1 MSIVQCDLWSIAI
14 ASLTIAQ
21 VTGLNSSVFAQ
32 VLPDDTLG
40 VESSI
45 VTPNVPLNGEVTDR
59 IDGGAIRDSNL
70 FHSFQEFNVGN
81 GGQVHFANPIGIENI
96 LGRVTGSNISEI
108 LGTLGVLGDA
118 NLFLV
123 NPNGIVFGPNAQLDI
138 GGSFFASTQNGLVF
152 ENGYEFSAIDPDA
165 PPLLTLN
172 ITPGLQYGASASAA
186 ISNAGSLSTGEDL
199 TLVGSNLNL
208 TGSLQSGGNLT
219 LQATDT
225 LNATDSATQPFVAAA
240 GGQLLLSG
248 DRLLSLD
255 ILDRP
260 ESGLVSGGDTI
271 LRSANPVSGD
281 ARYTTGGSFRI
292 EQLDG
297 TTGNLFSDGD
307 PVVLSV
313 GDVRIGDYTGASLH
327 VLAGGRV
334 ELGNVTIDS
343 TGATDTTINS
353 ANTTLIPG
361 TTTPYS
367 ALSAVPLSNGTT
379 LDINGNTQAT
389 LDVRAGIDWTQSPFT
404 GVPLVGTDVL
414 PGTVPLSS
422 LTDGGIEAGDIVIAE
437 PGGLVFLSN
446 QYRPN
451 SSFGG
456 DITFNSINTA
466 NLDGGG
472 SVVIDSRGGTTLSLI
487 DVSGGDSINF
497 EFSGDGGDVTL
508 LADGEIFLPFPSFIF
523 SYGLVGGEITLAS
536 NTAIV
541 QENGPPGTDPFDL
554 SNIESLTVGVGT
566 GGDVS
571 LSAPAIF
578 VGGNVQNNLGGEG
591 RSGDLTVTANSL
603 ETNRATI
610 ATATFGFGDAGK
622 VTIDANIIAM
632 NESLIGSVTVSDV
645 GGNAGDTEVNAN
657 SITAT
662 EGGQIFSL
670 AIGIGDTGNVNVVAD
685 AIELTGTDGIGSPSG
700 IGSSVL
706 PEAVGNGGT
715 VDVQTNTL
723 FLRDG
728 GQIRASTLGIGDGGA
743 IAVRADEIT
752 IDGAVFFPDLP
763 SPVIP
768 SAILSEVRLEADGR
782 GNTIDITTGQLSVR
796 NGGFISA
803 STRGTG
809 DAGNIAITATESAL
823 FDGFPGEPFFPS
835 GAFVGTLEGATGAGG
850 TLSIVTPS
858 LSVTNGAQL
867 EAVTETGSDAG
878 NIAIDA
884 RDSVFISGVE
894 TGLFSN
900 AAEGSTG
907 NGGAI
912 IVNTSDL
919 TLTNAA
925 EISTRTEGE
934 GNSGQVTID
943 AERLLVENDALLV
956 ADSPGAGD
964 AGTILLRGDRLR
976 VRQGGQITV
985 TSENSGAAGNL
996 EIVVPEI
1003 RLERGILGAETVEG
1017 DRANILLDTSDLQLR
1032 DQSLI
1037 TTNATGTATG
1047 GNINIDTTT
1056 LVGLENS
1063 DITANAE
1070 QSFGGQVTVAAEG
1083 IFGTEFR
1090 DRLTLESD
1098 ITATSELGA
1107 EFSGTVTILT
1117 PDIDAAAGLVELSSN
1132 TTDPADRVVAGCA
1145 AASGSSFTATGRG
1158 GLPEDPTATIRGQTF
1173 WEDIRTVVPQTPGE
1187 MSEGRSTPMPALVA
1201 GETPGAIVEATSWIV
1216 REDGIVEL
1224 VADRSHAGDVRSNLH
1239 CQDLQTH
1246 PMSSA
1251 ATQN

>member
-1 MSIVQCDLWSIAI
+1 M
-14 ASLTIAQ
+14 
-21 VTGLNSSVFAQ
+21 
-32 VLPDDTLG
+32 
-40 VESSI
+40 
-45 VTPNVPLNGEVTDR
+45 
-59 IDGGAIRDSNL
+59 
-70 FHSFQEFNVGN
+70 
-81 GGQVHFANPIGIENI
+81 
-96 LGRVTGSNISEI
+96 TGSNISEI

-152 ENGYEFSAIDPDA
+152 ENGYEFSAIDSDA

-172 ITPGLQYGASASAA
+172 ITPGLQYGASASAT
-186 ISNAGSLSTGEDL
+186 ISNAGALSTGEDL

-219 LQATDT
+219 LQATNT

-240 GGQLLLSG
+240 GGQLRLSG
-248 DRLLSLD
+248 DRLIRLD

-271 LRSANPVSGD
+271 LRSANPVLGD

-297 TTGNLFSDGD
+297 TTGNLLSDGD
-307 PVVLSV
+307 PIVLAV
-313 GDVRIGDYTGASLH
+313 GDVRIGDYSGASLH

-353 ANTTLIPG
+353 SNTTLIPD

-379 LDINGNTQAT
+379 LDINGNTQAS

-451 SSFGG
+451 AALGG
-456 DITFNSINTA
+456 DIAFNSINTA

-472 SVVIDSRGGTTLSLI
+472 SVIIDSRGGTTLSLI

-508 LADGEIFLPFPSFIF
+508 LADGEIFLPFPSFIL

-536 NTAIV
+536 QTAIV
-541 QENGPPGTDPFDL
+541 QENGPPETDPFDL
-554 SNIESLTVGVGT
+554 SNIESLTAGVAT
-566 GGDVS
+566 GRDVT
-571 LSAPAIF
+571 LSAPTISL
-578 VGGNVQNNLGGEG
+578 GGNVQNNLDLFGEG
-591 RSGDLTVTANSL
+591 RGGNLTVTANSL
-603 ETNRATI
+603 ATNQATV
-610 ATATFGFGDAGK
+610 ATATFGFGDAGNI
-622 VTIDANIIAM
+622 TIDAETIAL
-632 NESLIGSVTVSDV
+632 NESFVGSAAASDV
-645 GGNAGDTEVNAN
+645 GGNAGNTEVRAS
-657 SITAT
+657 SISVT

-670 AIGIGDTGNVNVVAD
+670 SQGIGNTGNVTVVANS
-685 AIELTGTDGIGSPSG
+685 IELTGTDALGSPSG

-706 PEAVGNGGT
+706 STGIGNGGI
-715 VDVQTNTL
+715 VNIQTNTL
-723 FLRDG
+723 SLRNG
-728 GQIRASTLGIGDGGA
+728 GLISASTEGMGDGGA
-743 IAVRADEIT
+743 IAIRAEEIT
-752 IDGAVFFPDLP
+752 IDGGALLTDEFGEF
-763 SPVIP
+763 VIP
-768 SAILSEVRLEADGR
+768 SAIVSEVVGGEGR
-782 GNTIDITTGQLSVR
+782 GNTIEITTRQLSVT
-796 NGGFISA
+796 NGGVISA
-803 STRGTG
+803 SSSLGGVG
-809 DAGNIAITATESAL
+809 DAGDITITATESVS
-823 FDGFPGEPFFPS
+823 FDGNPGEPFFPS
-835 GAFVGTLEGATGAGG
+835 GAFVGTIEDAIGQGG
-850 TLSIVTPS
+850 TLTIVTPS

-878 NIAIDA
+878 NIDIDA

-912 IVNTSDL
+912 VVNTSDL

-925 EISTRTEGE
+925 EVSTRTEGE

-956 ADSPGAGD
+956 ADSPGSGD

-1003 RLERGILGAETVEG
+1003 QLEQGILGAETVEG
-1017 DRANILLDTSDLQLR
+1017 DRANIVLDTSDLQLR
-1032 DQSLI
+1032 EQSLI

-1056 LVGLENS
+1056 LVALENS

-1070 QSFGGQVTVAAEG
+1070 ESFGGQVTIAAQG

-1090 DRLTLESD
+1090 DRLTPESD

-1201 GETPGAIVEATSWIV
+1201 GETSGAIVEATSWIV

-1224 VADRSHAGDVRSNLH
+1224 VADRSHTGDVRSNLH
-1239 CQDLQTH
+1239 CQDLQAH
-1246 PMSSA
+1246 PTS
-1251 ATQN
+1251 TTRDGK